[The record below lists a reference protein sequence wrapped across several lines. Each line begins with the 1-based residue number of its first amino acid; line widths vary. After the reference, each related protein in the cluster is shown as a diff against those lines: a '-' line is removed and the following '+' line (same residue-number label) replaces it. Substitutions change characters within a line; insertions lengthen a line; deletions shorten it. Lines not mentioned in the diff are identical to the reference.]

1 MANASALGS
10 SLQIGVTTL
19 HCHVTE
25 VIDRA
30 RLVENSHSGVTSSN
44 YEKVI
49 ADNAWSAVIPWD
61 DTNLPDT
68 DFGLVPGAKVTLKF
82 PSGAT
87 GKFQQ
92 LANTSVEALR
102 HLKDNAN
109 NILMTFASG
118 KGGDLTREVT

>member
-1 MANASALGS
+1 MAFYSSLGS

-25 VIDRA
+25 VVDRA
-30 RLVENSHSGVTSSN
+30 RLVENTHSGVTSSN
-44 YEKVI
+44 FEKVV
-49 ADNAWSAVIPWD
+49 ADNAWSAQIPWD

-82 PSGAT
+82 PTGSS

-92 LANTSVEALR
+92 LANTSVEMLR

-109 NILMTFASG
+109 NIIMTFASG

>member
-10 SLQIGVTTL
+10 SLQIGITTL

-25 VIDRA
+25 VVDRS
-30 RLVENSHSGVTSSN
+30 RLVENTHSGKTATN
-44 YEKVI
+44 YDPVVP
-49 ADNAWSAVIPWD
+49 DNAWSAEIPWD
-61 DTNLPDT
+61 SENLPDT
-68 DFGLVPGAKVTLKF
+68 DFLLIPGTKVTLKF
-82 PSGAT
+82 PSGGT

-92 LANTSVEALR
+92 LAATTVEMLR

-109 NILMTFASG
+109 NIIKTFASG